1 MKTIG
6 IKVSKR
12 GYIVLPASL
21 RKEMNIEAG
30 TRVLITRDQN
40 KLILQ
45 PVSSFTEKLKGL
57 TARSFGK
64 TAGEIDEYFDKE
76 RKDR

>member
-1 MKTIG
+1 
-6 IKVSKR
+6 
-12 GYIVLPASL
+12 
-21 RKEMNIEAG
+21 MNIKAG

-40 KLILQ
+40 RLVLQ
-45 PVSSFTEKLKGL
+45 PVSSFTEKLRGL

-64 TAGEIDEYFDKE
+64 TPGEINEFIDKE